1 MVAPLALSSGRYPN
15 PFLPVSS
22 RPAHRARLARE
33 RSELA
38 KSLLRDCQFCAH
50 QCGANRLAGE
60 TGPCRAGP
68 EARVF
73 HSQTEVGDE
82 AELAPVFAVA
92 FSGCDLR
99 CDFCNTGNESWNPRA
114 GSGVIAGPDSP
125 GLHALAQR
133 AQHALNHGARGV
145 MILGGE
151 PTVHLPAA
159 LLLAAQF
166 PDDARLIW
174 KTNAHGTEV
183 ARSLL
188 DGVFDVWV
196 ADFKFG
202 QDCCAERL
210 ARIPRYLETVQ
221 QNLAWAAH
229 HTELIVRHLLMPGHL
244 QCCWKP
250 VAEWLAGNLPGTKVS
265 LRTGFWPG
273 WQSGRHS
280 ELRQTTPRA
289 DEREA
294 FQLARLLGLNL
305 IP

>member
-1 MVAPLALSSGRYPN
+1 MY
-15 PFLPVSS
+15 S
-22 RPAHRARLARE
+22 RPAQRARLARE
-33 RSELA
+33 RSDLA
-38 KSLLRDCQFCAH
+38 QSLLRDCQFCAH
-50 QCGANRLAGE
+50 QCGVNRLSGQIG
-60 TGPCRAGP
+60 TCRAGA

-73 HSQTEVGDE
+73 HGQTEVSDE

-114 GSGVIAGPDSP
+114 GTCVIAGPDSP
-125 GLHALAQR
+125 GLHALGQR
-133 AQHALNHGARGV
+133 AQHALDQGARGV

-159 LLLAAQF
+159 LLLAAQL

-188 DGVFDVWV
+188 KDVFDVWV

-202 QDCCAERL
+202 QDRCAERL
-210 ARIPRYLETVQ
+210 ARVPHYLETVQ
-221 QNLAWAAH
+221 QNLAWAAR

-244 QCCWKP
+244 HCCWRP
-250 VAEWLAGNLPGTKVS
+250 VAEWLARNLPETKVS

-273 WQSGRHS
+273 WMSGRHS
-280 ELRQTTPRA
+280 ELRQTTSLSE
-289 DEREA
+289 EREA
-294 FQLARLLGLNL
+294 FQLARSLGLNL